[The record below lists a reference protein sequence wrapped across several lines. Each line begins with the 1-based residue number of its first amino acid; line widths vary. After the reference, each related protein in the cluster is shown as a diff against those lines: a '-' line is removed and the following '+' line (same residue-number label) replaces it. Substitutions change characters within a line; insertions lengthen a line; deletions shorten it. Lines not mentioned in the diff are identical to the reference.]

1 MNQTLND
8 SDDIDNC
15 TQSLPILRHPVGA
28 VATFYYEYTAPG
40 RYWVT
45 VYVYRVAPI
54 TNRSETMTSN
64 ISVDVSVRPTLTQEA
79 GVVFLLV
86 PNSTFVD
93 EPLILLI
100 LIQNRLEDVT
110 VTANWKDHDERRPV
124 RTSAKTALR
133 DVIDRNRY
141 RVAASSRP
149 RSTNVDELASY
160 FRRDVGHVFRSAGR
174 QRITLTV
181 SRACVRRPRR
191 DDDHFTLSTTV
202 EVSLHFF
209 TARRY
214 ASAVYV
220 VVACPSARPS
230 ICHKSVLYRN
240 DGTNRAVFFGMGLS
254 STYHTML

>member
-1 MNQTLND
+1 MNQTLNN
-8 SDDIDNC
+8 SDDVDNC

-28 VATFYYEYTAPG
+28 VATFFYEYTAPG

-45 VYVYRVAPI
+45 VYAYRVAPI

-86 PNSTFVD
+86 PNSTYVD
-93 EPLILLI
+93 EPLILVI

-141 RVAASSRP
+141 RVAASSRL

-209 TARRY
+209 LPRDAMLARYMLWSRVRLPVRLSVTSRY
-214 ASAVYV
+214 
-220 VVACPSARPS
+220 CIETTGR
-230 ICHKSVLYRN
+230 IEL
-240 DGTNRAVFFGMGLS
+240 FFGMGLP